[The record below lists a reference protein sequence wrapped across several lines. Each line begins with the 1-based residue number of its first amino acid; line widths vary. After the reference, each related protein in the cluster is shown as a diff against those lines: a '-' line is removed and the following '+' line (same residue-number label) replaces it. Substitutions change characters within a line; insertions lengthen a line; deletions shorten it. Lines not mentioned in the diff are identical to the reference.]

1 MKNSPQTITN
11 KNTIAQTKPISIRRR
26 LIRYLLI
33 GLPLLF
39 LLISLV
45 VSLPLYQQ
53 LLAEEDESMK
63 QFAHMMLAP
72 PDLNTILQKIDTD
85 DEKTLAQELINKE
98 FTETLTDDVF
108 MPNLSEYGIWN
119 ASGTLLNSSINP
131 SSEEELPT
139 HSSTNQIA
147 IQEKYLNDFYKK
159 VTHHLSTKTVSG
171 QKSHKSGYLN
181 TGNIFAKD
189 AWRLYYAVQPKTGE
203 MMVVAQPWSQRLDS
217 LWLHVFEQ
225 MMWLFLSLPLLVGLV
240 IWAVHK
246 GLKPINQIAN
256 TVKKRHANDL
266 APVDDAIPKELQ
278 PLTKALNQLFLRV
291 SASIDK
297 EKRFTADASHE
308 LKSPITAIKL
318 QANELQ
324 HSLMQGLSTTLNKDT
339 TNKDRTNTLESIEAV
354 QRIQRTANRAS
365 HLVDQL
371 LTLTKLTDQD
381 TQHIEKQAI
390 NWVTVSN
397 DALKSVSLTA
407 RENEVKLVR
416 HINTQDDHDIL
427 PVSGNATLLTLLLR
441 NLLDNAVRYGA
452 GGDNVSNK
460 TVELTLSQHGI
471 MIRDHGNGIAPQ
483 HLERIH
489 ERFFRPAGQTQTGSG
504 LGLSIVERIA
514 ELHGLQVAIDN
525 HKDGGVNVLIN
536 AKA

>member
-131 SSEEELPT
+131 SSEEEIPT
-139 HSSTNQIA
+139 HSSTNQVA

-217 LWLHVFEQ
+217 LWMHVFEQ

-514 ELHGLQVAIDN
+514 DLHGLQVAIDN
-525 HKDGGVNVLIN
+525 HKDGGVNVVIN
-536 AKA
+536 GKA